1 MPRGLATAGS
11 GAWSRALLER
21 TERPLC
27 RGRRSR
33 HLCCQPPRVACCG
46 LELRARLR
54 DFDSDRQTALDPPCA
69 SHSSWTRRT
78 TALPSS
84 RKRAGSSLS
93 FDSMRLCAAR
103 RASLD
108 GAPPGQAAGQHSA
121 RRRAPCRVPAAAPH
135 IALRARA
142 ALPVHTTRCTAREFF
157 SRAVHCACAFPTSG
171 QLLSAW
177 RSAGF

>member
-1 MPRGLATAGS
+1 LRFTFLLDSQDDGTAIV
-11 GAWSRALLER
+11 AE
-21 TERPLC
+21 T
-27 RGRRSR
+27 RR
-33 HLCCQPPRVACCG
+33 LK
-46 LELRARLR
+46 LELRLHAAVR
-54 DFDSDRQTALDPPCA
+54 
-69 SHSSWTRRT
+69 
-78 TALPSS
+78 
-84 RKRAGSSLS
+84 G
-93 FDSMRLCAAR
+93 AAR